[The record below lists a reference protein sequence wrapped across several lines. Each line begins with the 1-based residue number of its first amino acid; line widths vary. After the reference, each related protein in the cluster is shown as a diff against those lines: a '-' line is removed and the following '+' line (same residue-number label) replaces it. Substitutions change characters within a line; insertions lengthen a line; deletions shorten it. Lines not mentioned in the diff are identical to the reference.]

1 MIWNDL
7 RDWSEMEYFKEI
19 EKTGDRLLKDF
30 AIGIKLGAFSRR
42 AGKSEEGDGDRSHL
56 SKRTL
61 TLPAGPA
68 ALG

>member
-30 AIGIKLGAFSRR
+30 AVGTKLGTFSRR
-42 AGKSEEGDGDRSHL
+42 AGKSVLFTQYICKKH
-56 SKRTL
+56 TL
-61 TLPAGPA
+61 QQKSET
-68 ALG
+68 

>member
-42 AGKSEEGDGDRSHL
+42 AGKSVFFM
-56 SKRTL
+56 
-61 TLPAGPA
+61 
-68 ALG
+68 